1 MFICQ
6 RVYYAENIPNSPT
19 NADLLRPIYIATLR
33 YLHNVGEGPG
43 DEAKSDQLRSLSI
56 IQQIMGG
63 KNAFAGLGKTVV
75 CAGIEIDSPLVIQA
89 LIGAQYRQVLQH
101 VERNGR

>member
-1 MFICQ
+1 
-6 RVYYAENIPNSPT
+6 
-19 NADLLRPIYIATLR
+19 
-33 YLHNVGEGPG
+33 
-43 DEAKSDQLRSLSI
+43 
-56 IQQIMGG
+56 MGG

-101 VERNGR
+101 VESNGKRLNITHQAMRQGPVAQDRIVGVVIVSTLSGLDMAVIISPVLA